1 MKKTELEVLLKNNNK
16 NKYDEYYSS
25 SSVHYLQPLLLQ
37 WRIIHAVSYLIGGLS
52 FVAGSCFYLPIM
64 QNYVYGSWLFTIGS
78 AAFFYADIKEWWKNN
93 RVGCM
98 FDDDYRALFESEVGC
113 SMSPQETVLGVF
125 QRAETGLNYAFSAFG
140 SFLYL
145 IGSILFIPSLNS
157 ITLGTEV
164 FIVGSIVIF
173 LSQMWKLYRI
183 GCNDETN
190 GDSKIFICENLMN
203 DTPALGVDLNA
214 GLGGFAYF
222 IGSILFLPSFGQYEV
237 AANWFVFG
245 GLLFSLSGM
254 FLMYRYFCT
263 NNYPN

>member
-1 MKKTELEVLLKNNNK
+1 MSNTELEVLFNKNNHDTN
-16 NKYDEYYSS
+16 NYYS
-25 SSVHYLQPLLLQ
+25 SSVHYLQPLSLQ
-37 WRIIHAVSYLIGGLS
+37 WRIIHAVSYLIGGLT
-52 FVAGSCFYLPIM
+52 FVAGSCYYLPVM
-64 QNYVYGSWLFTIGS
+64 QNYSYGSWLFTIGS
-78 AAFFYADIKEWWKNN
+78 AAFFYADLNEWWKNN
-93 RVGCM
+93 RVGCL
-98 FDDDYRALFESEVGC
+98 FDDDYRALFESQVGC
-113 SMSPQETVLGVF
+113 YMAPQETVLGVF
-125 QRAETGLNYAFSAFG
+125 QRAENGLNFAFSAFG

-145 IGSILFIPSLNS
+145 IGSILFIPSLDS

-173 LSQMWKLYRI
+173 LSQMWKIYRI
-183 GCNDETN
+183 GCTDETN
-190 GDSKIFICENLMN
+190 ADSKVFICENLMS

-222 IGSILFLPSFGQYEV
+222 IGSILFLPSIGQYEQ

-263 NNYPN
+263 FNYPH